1 MPPRRKR
8 LNIDVMSSVVS
19 DKTAVRPIILKPIA
33 KKPIAKKPIAKK
45 PIAKK
50 PIAKKQIAKPRT
62 RMYRLVKP
70 DSSSSECNTPIYES
84 PELLAAITET
94 PEKPTHMHVCVKCF
108 DYISSDNSVAYV
120 TDEGL
125 SYMHRTCEV

>member
-19 DKTAVRPIILKPIA
+19 DKTAVRPIIL
-33 KKPIAKKPIAKK
+33 K